1 MLSTE
6 GQRSKVTQNGLIQE
20 IDLICHN
27 QVWDETAFTIHFFLV
42 PHIKI
47 TSHLPYCDPVLAY
60 NDNTNRNLTLR
71 DGVEF
76 LYINL

>member
-1 MLSTE
+1 ME
-6 GQRSKVTQNGLIQE
+6 KVGSLLKL
-20 IDLICHN
+20 D
-27 QVWDETAFTIHFFLV
+27 QVRDEMAFSIHLFLV